1 MHCIPPVGAHTLH
14 EEEPQSVTQQ
24 QRDGTEVELS
34 CPPTVAAYAQ
44 YMNGVDKLD
53 QMTRQ
58 FRLKKKEKCMK
69 WY

>member
-1 MHCIPPVGAHTLH
+1 MLATAWKDKHTVYYLSTAHTPH
-14 EEEPQSVTQQ
+14 EEEPQSVTQW

-58 FRLKKKEKCMK
+58 FKF
-69 WY
+69 

>member
-1 MHCIPPVGAHTLH
+1 MLATAWKDKCTVYHLSTAHTPH

-24 QRDGTEVELS
+24 QRDGTEIELS

-58 FRLKKKEKCMK
+58 FKF
-69 WY
+69 